1 MQIDTNQRRVPVDV
15 KTRQEV
21 LAEQRVEKKDGK
33 KLTKEERAN
42 KRVSKVLKDFY
53 AKKGHQAV
61 FKRENG
67 KLVEIEF
74 DKEYGMQNA
83 IHFVMRHCSK
93 TFFDFLV
100 DELKTPVD
108 EVDYQGRN
116 PFMLSAIS
124 DPTKPNVT
132 ESLQR
137 LLNMKVRFDIVDSR
151 GRTPFLIY
159 YENRNMSL
167 ANKLLDQGANIL

>member
-1 MQIDTNQRRVPVDV
+1 
-15 KTRQEV
+15 
-21 LAEQRVEKKDGK
+21 
-33 KLTKEERAN
+33 
-42 KRVSKVLKDFY
+42 
-53 AKKGHQAV
+53 
-61 FKRENG
+61 
-67 KLVEIEF
+67 
-74 DKEYGMQNA
+74 
-83 IHFVMRHCSK
+83 
-93 TFFDFLV
+93 
-100 DELKTPVD
+100 
-108 EVDYQGRN
+108 
-116 PFMLSAIS
+116 MLSAIS